1 MANNASDDDDE
12 TYSAR
17 RQQSRVKR
25 RKTNAGRPIATGHRS
40 TRATAS
46 LTGILDAFQY
56 GIQLGSTSDEET
68 RDDECFDTVVESL
81 LPEYLQTRHDAWAR
95 RCDINESGEAI
106 RPLSRY
112 ETTAILDYA
121 NKKNKG
127 TGTPSIA
134 ESIVLR
140 KIELQ
145 RVPQQSSAPS
155 AVLDHLRTIQ
165 STPYE
170 NSFAS
175 RLYGSKPRRTPG
187 LIAVDW
193 ETRTPWTNLLDDIH
207 EHYSLAHIFAN
218 RDTLQVSDSLKY
230 SPEHCTVIA
239 TYGHL
244 VVGAALLSSP
254 QETYITYLVVR
265 AGWDNSQIATTML
278 YHLISLNPHRD
289 ITLHVSVDNPAMLLY
304 NRFGF
309 KAEEFIVGFYEDYLS
324 SQSRASMNA
333 FRNWQGLHA
342 IHGAGCVILYEQ
354 SGVPVLNLRLQSSVE
369 LQIPKDSLFSPM
381 KQSANFQQALDKDE
395 TSKSSFYVTEY
406 LIVIVRD
413 SRLG

>member
-46 LTGILDAFQY
+46 LLGILDAFQY

-134 ESIVLR
+134 ESIILR

-145 RVPQQSSAPS
+145 RQRRRANAQSPLHALKPPSLTSLQVPQQSSAPS

-207 EHYSLAHIFAN
+207 EHYSLAHAEREQPGRIRVPITYAS
-218 RDTLQVSDSLKY
+218 LQPRHLSQVHDLLIRVFWDGINISDSLKY
-230 SPEHCTVIA
+230 SPERCTVIA

-333 FRNWQGLHA
+333 FR
-342 IHGAGCVILYEQ
+342 
-354 SGVPVLNLRLQSSVE
+354 LRL
-369 LQIPKDSLFSPM
+369 
-381 KQSANFQQALDKDE
+381 
-395 TSKSSFYVTEY
+395 
-406 LIVIVRD
+406 R
-413 SRLG
+413 R